1 MLSTYLG
8 NDKPGPRD
16 TTLGVDLGTQTML
29 RRNSVLKINVWDT
42 TGDDNFRGLIAI
54 YCRNT
59 DAFVIVF
66 DVTSRQSFWNAH
78 TWAIFLVE
86 HCADEGVPPMCLV
99 GNKADRV
106 VRVSLSL
113 QCAACMSLC
122 SFRLQQEVTE
132 QEGHQVAGELGIPYF
147 ETSALD
153 GNGVQE
159 LFETMVERAVKVVT
173 LTQVRENEC
182 TCCCIS

>member
-1 MLSTYLG
+1 MPVSSDEKMLSETTANKSNRSLNWTGTGKSSLLSTYLG

-16 TTLGVDLGTQTML
+16 TTLGVDLGTQTMV
-29 RRNSVLKINVWDT
+29 RGNRVLKINVWDT

-122 SFRLQQEVTE
+122 
-132 QEGHQVAGELGIPYF
+132 
-147 ETSALD
+147 
-153 GNGVQE
+153 
-159 LFETMVERAVKVVT
+159 
-173 LTQVRENEC
+173 
-182 TCCCIS
+182 